1 MDFYNNPA
9 KPCTPPLILLWD
21 IYWLFKKILLTVC
34 GWLNFLCNW
43 SFLKFVFKSQN
54 SNAEILH
61 PRVLGQHPLRL
72 PPDYMPVSSYKE
84 IFEHT
89 SKLERQVLKEMQVRN
104 SSQEAR
110 VSSNLLIGGR
120 GRSSRPNR
128 GANQTAAIP
137 CPNTQQSD
145 ENDHSAWW
153 RWCGFIINL

>member
-34 GWLNFLCNW
+34 LKLNFHSLTI
-43 SFLKFVFKSQN
+43 FKFVFKSQN

-72 PPDYMPVSSYKE
+72 PPDYMPASSYKE

-89 SKLERQVLKEMQVRN
+89 SKLERQVLKEMQVGSKRIVN
-104 SSQEAR
+104 MSQ
-110 VSSNLLIGGR
+110 N
-120 GRSSRPNR
+120 
-128 GANQTAAIP
+128 
-137 CPNTQQSD
+137 
-145 ENDHSAWW
+145 
-153 RWCGFIINL
+153 